1 MKQVTDRQDCGC
13 YLQATETE
21 VGGWTVSSYRCMT
34 HHFAPESLEALRWL
48 VNLLSG
54 VSKDGGQRIW
64 VGEWE
69 AAIEAGKAA
78 IAKAEGREP

>member
-1 MKQVTDRQDCGC
+1 MKLEEC
-13 YLQATETE
+13 
-21 VGGWTVSSYRCMT
+21 RCEICLL
-34 HHFAPESLEALRWL
+34 HDAAKDLREALRWL

-69 AAIEAGKAA
+69 AAIETGKAA